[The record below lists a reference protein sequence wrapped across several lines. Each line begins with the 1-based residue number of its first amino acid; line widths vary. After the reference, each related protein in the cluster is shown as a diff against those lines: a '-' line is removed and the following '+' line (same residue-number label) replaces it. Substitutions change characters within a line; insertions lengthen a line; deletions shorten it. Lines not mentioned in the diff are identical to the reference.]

1 MNCVSGCAAS
11 RRTGTK
17 TIRGRRPRRPPV
29 AIASILTLSACLALG
44 RPPQAHAGTGEPP
57 LVTQVLSTF
66 QRAGVRLIYSSQL
79 VPPGLR
85 VRGPVLGS
93 TVPARLHSLLAP
105 LGLAARPLSG
115 GGYVIVRAERARPRA
130 VPPPMTE
137 EPLEQVVVQTSRY
150 RSSPI
155 GGVTAGRRALENSPE
170 THNDA
175 VRALQVIPG
184 TAVAGYTARTHV
196 RGSRDDEILFRYD
209 GVTLNQPYHL
219 KELQSLFSPVD
230 PAAVESVTSWTG
242 IAPIEFGDQIGGVV
256 DIAPRR
262 IRRTTVDLQA
272 SEQGAS
278 AMAGTVFGA
287 GHGTVFADLRMQ
299 NEFAPVGW
307 IETRVG
313 APTLNDMIV
322 HATWRFDA
330 RTSLAAG
337 TLAIDDRRKYFST
350 ENAQNKAVNGGE
362 FYAWLRLE
370 HRFDA
375 RLQNVTLLSAEDS
388 HENVD
393 GNVAEPYIVS
403 GQLQEHS
410 WHAVYTLRDELRGAA
425 TTRWAWHAGT
435 EATVANLIDDSS
447 GYAAFSAPFT
457 PDLQPNAVSISD
469 ENVAT
474 HAMTWSAYGSVRW
487 RATRRVVADL
497 GLRRDLRKFS
507 GVRADAQWSVRANL
521 RDRLSSTSTLRL
533 GWGQESQADV
543 FDPRAVAGAIV
554 PPTVRRITQS
564 DLSFERLLPHG
575 WTARAEGYYKNE
587 GTPYSKS
594 TYVFSPFALLP
605 ELAVDRIHVLS
616 TRSRMYGV
624 ELSLTTDRA
633 RPLSGSVSY
642 VWSRA
647 LDYIAGDWVP
657 RAWDQPNA
665 VKVDVAWR
673 HGPIRVATSAV
684 WHTGWPYT
692 PLLASSTTWTAPS
705 GVALRF
711 APLNSARLGNF
722 LSMDARIGWQHRL
735 GRGVLQAFLD
745 VYDLA
750 DSHVTC
756 CRSYAVTRSASG
768 TYRLVE
774 SRSPWLNLTPIL
786 GVRWHY

>member
-1 MNCVSGCAAS
+1 MAFALIGCAAS
-11 RRTGTK
+11 VDAA
-17 TIRGRRPRRPPV
+17 P
-29 AIASILTLSACLALG
+29 ALA
-44 RPPQAHAGTGEPP
+44 PAGAAP
-57 LVTQVLSTF
+57 LVTEVLAAF
-66 QRAGVRLIYSSQL
+66 ERAGVRLIYSSQL
-79 VPPGLR
+79 VPPGLHA
-85 VRGPVLGS
+85 RGPVTGT
-93 TVPARLHSLLAP
+93 TVEERLRSLLVP
-105 LGLAARPLSG
+105 LGLEARSLPG
-115 GGYVIVRAERARPRA
+115 GGYAIVRAERPRTPAIVRPA
-130 VPPPMTE
+130 LE
-137 EPLEQVVVQTSRY
+137 EPLEQIVVQTSRY

-155 GGVTAGRRALENSPE
+155 GGVTTGRHALENSPE
-170 THNDA
+170 THSDA

-230 PAAVESVTSWTG
+230 PAAVDSVTSWTG
-242 IAPIEFGDQIGGVV
+242 IAPIEFGNQIGGVV

-262 IRRTTVDLQA
+262 IHRTTVDLQA

-278 AMAGTVFGA
+278 AMAGTVFGS
-287 GHGTVFADLRMQ
+287 GRGTVFADLRMQ

-330 RTSLAAG
+330 RTTLAAG

-370 HRFDA
+370 HRFGE
-375 RLQNVTLLSAEDS
+375 RLQNVTLLSSEDS
-388 HENVD
+388 HENVN
-393 GNVAEPYIVS
+393 GSVAEPYVVT

-410 WHAVYTLRDELRGAA
+410 WHALYTLRDELRDVPSAH
-425 TTRWAWHAGT
+425 WAWHAGA

-447 GYAAFSAPFT
+447 GYAAFSAPFA
-457 PDLQPNAVSISD
+457 PDLQANAIAISD
-469 ENVAT
+469 ENVAA
-474 HAMTWSAYGSVRW
+474 HAMTWAAYGSVRW
-487 RATRRVVADL
+487 RVTRRLIADL
-497 GLRRDLRKFS
+497 GVRRDQRKFS
-507 GVRADAQWSVRANL
+507 GLRANAQWSVRANL
-521 RDRLSSTSTLRL
+521 RDRLSAVSTLRL
-533 GWGQESQADV
+533 GWGQESQADI
-543 FDPRAVAGAIV
+543 FDPRVVAGAIV
-554 PPTVRRITQS
+554 PQTVRRVTQT
-564 DLSFERLLPHG
+564 DLSYERLLPHA
-575 WTARAEGYYKNE
+575 WTVRAEGYYKDE

-605 ELAVDRIHVLS
+605 ELAVDRVHVIS
-616 TRSRMYGV
+616 ERSRMAGV

-647 LDYIAGDWVP
+647 MDLVAGRWVP

-665 VKVDVAWR
+665 VKVDAAWR
-673 HGPIRVATSAV
+673 HAAFRVDASAV

-692 PLLASSTTWTAPS
+692 PLLASSSTWTDPNRVSLA
-705 GVALRF
+705 F

-722 LSMDARIGWQHRL
+722 FSLDARIAWQHRL

-745 VYDLA
+745 VYDLT

-756 CRSYAVTRSASG
+756 CRSYSVLRSASG
-768 TYRLVE
+768 TYQLVE

>member
-1 MNCVSGCAAS
+1 MNYVSGFAAP
-11 RRTGTK
+11 RRTGTE
-17 TIRGRRPRRPPV
+17 TIRGRSPRRPCV
-29 AIASILTLSACLALG
+29 AIAAILAVSACLA
-44 RPPQAHAGTGEPP
+44 RAPRAQAGIREPP
-57 LVTQVLSTF
+57 LVTHVLTAF

-85 VRGPVLGS
+85 ARGPVTGS
-93 TVPARLHSLLAP
+93 TVDARLHSLLAP
-105 LGLAARPLSG
+105 LGLAARPLRG
-115 GGYVIVRAERARPRA
+115 GGYVIVRAERARTRA
-130 VPPPMTE
+130 AAPTTVE

-155 GGVTAGRRALENSPE
+155 GGTTTGRHALENSPE

-230 PAAVESVTSWTG
+230 PAAVDSVTSWTG
-242 IAPIEFGDQIGGVV
+242 VAPVKFGDQIGGVV

-262 IRRTTVDLQA
+262 IHRTTVDLQA

-287 GHGTVFADLRMQ
+287 GRGTVFADLRMQ
-299 NEFAPVGW
+299 NEFAPIGW

-370 HRFDA
+370 HRFGA
-375 RLQNVTLLSAEDS
+375 RLQNVTLLSSEDS
-388 HENVD
+388 HENVN
-393 GNVAEPYIVS
+393 GSVTEPYIVT

-425 TTRWAWHAGT
+425 STRWAWHAG
-435 EATVANLIDDSS
+435 AQASVANLIDDSS
-447 GYAAFSAPFT
+447 GYAAFSAPFA
-457 PDLQPNAVSISD
+457 PGLQPNAISIAD
-469 ENVAT
+469 ESVAT

-487 RATRRVVADL
+487 RATRRLIADL
-497 GLRRDLRKFS
+497 GVRRDLRKFS
-507 GVRADAQWSVRANL
+507 GLRADAQWSVRANL
-521 RDRLSSTSTLRL
+521 RERLSAASTLRL

-543 FDPRAVAGAIV
+543 FDPRVVAGSIV
-554 PPTVRRITQS
+554 PQTVRRITQT
-564 DLSFERLLPHG
+564 DLSFERLLPHA
-575 WTARAEGYYKNE
+575 WTVRAEGYYKNE
-587 GTPYSKS
+587 GTPHSES

-605 ELAVDRIHVLS
+605 ELAVDRVPVLS
-616 TRSRMYGV
+616 ARSRMYGV
-624 ELSLTTDRA
+624 ELSLTTDRE
-633 RPLSGSVSY
+633 RPFSGSVSY

-647 LDYIAGDWVP
+647 LDYVAGGWVP

-665 VKVDVAWR
+665 VKIDAAWR
-673 HGPIRVATSAV
+673 HASVRVAVSAV

-692 PLLASSTTWTAPS
+692 PLLASRTSWTDPS
-705 GVALRF
+705 GVAFGF

-722 LSMDARIGWQHRL
+722 LSVDARIGWQHRL
-735 GRGVLQAFLD
+735 GRGMLQAFLD
-745 VYDLA
+745 VYDLT

-756 CRSYAVTRSASG
+756 CRSYAVLRSASG